1 MSPAD
6 GFPWGATGNL
16 QSVPLG
22 VLFGH
27 DLTFIQNTKC
37 AKQSN
42 YLNLVKGMQT
52 TRRALHKLRGST
64 ETMAMMFRHTR
75 TLVRRT
81 VGRFFQSYDNF
92 RLILLRSSPKCILD
106 VSSGEFLFNC
116 KHVQPF
122 TVSGA
127 LFTVHGNYRNRRNP
141 QRHDHLILLASSI
154 TYSLLHYLPCPTNVP
169 PTQGCGSQ
177 ASDGREV

>member
-6 GFPWGATGNL
+6 GFPWGAAGNL

-52 TRRALHKLRGST
+52 TRRALHELRGST
-64 ETMAMMFRHTR
+64 ETMAMMFGHTR
-75 TLVRRT
+75 TLKQLNSRMLFK
-81 VGRFFQSYDNF
+81 GEQSGDFSNHKTTSVLYCYGLPLNASWTYHQGSF
-92 RLILLRSSPKCILD
+92 CLIVNTFNRLLSVEPCLLSMETTGTEETHKGMITSFC
-106 VSSGEFLFNC
+106 
-116 KHVQPF
+116 
-122 TVSGA
+122 
-127 LFTVHGNYRNRRNP
+127 
-141 QRHDHLILLASSI
+141 LL
-154 TYSLLHYLPCPTNVP
+154 LP
-169 PTQGCGSQ
+169 
-177 ASDGREV
+177 